1 MTDAR
6 SDALA
11 TEDIVNELEFVTIDK
26 PLITFAVMALNT
38 AKRQGRKIITAE
50 SCTGG
55 LIATVLS
62 EAPGAADHF
71 DGGFVTYT
79 PTQKCRALGLDK
91 RLIDAKGAVSA
102 EVTIA
107 MAEGALARS
116 GADIAVAVT
125 GVAGP
130 DTDEKG
136 NPLGLVFLAR
146 ASSHADTICVEKNFG
161 DIGRKRV
168 RYEAAAEALRLFVS
182 ME

>member
-1 MTDAR
+1 
-6 SDALA
+6 
-11 TEDIVNELEFVTIDK
+11 
-26 PLITFAVMALNT
+26 
-38 AKRQGRKIITAE
+38 
-50 SCTGG
+50 
-55 LIATVLS
+55 VLS
-62 EAPGAADHF
+62 EAPGAADHL

-79 PTQKCRALGLDK
+79 PTQKALGLDK

-116 GADIAVAVT
+116 GADLAVAVT